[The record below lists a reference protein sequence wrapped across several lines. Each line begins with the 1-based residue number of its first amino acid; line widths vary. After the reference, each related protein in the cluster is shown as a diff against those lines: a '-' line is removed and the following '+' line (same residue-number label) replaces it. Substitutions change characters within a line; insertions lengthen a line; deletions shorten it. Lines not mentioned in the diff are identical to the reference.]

1 MSERGITP
9 EWFANALRTL
19 EARSPAST
27 DPGNASAYIST
38 HPASQ
43 QRIDAALDAAR
54 GFDPLEVIVAKQMAE
69 SEGAGETLDAARV
82 AGCWIGKRPTGE
94 KRFSQW
100 EVSFGEDGAVA
111 AHFLVLDGNDSIL
124 ESTSNTGRWAWS
136 GDVMTVRLLT
146 EESRFGSRA
155 VDDLQSYVIHS
166 LTDDA
171 LYYESLKT
179 EIYFESQRIDCAKLS
194 FNAT

>member
-27 DPGNASAYIST
+27 DPGNASTYIST

-69 SEGAGETLDAARV
+69 SEGAGETVDAARV

-124 ESTSNTGRWAWS
+124 DTYISYLRSKVDRGFTPRLIH
-136 GDVMTVRLLT
+136 TVRGMGYRIAND
-146 EESRFGSRA
+146 ES
-155 VDDLQSYVIHS
+155 D
-166 LTDDA
+166 
-171 LYYESLKT
+171 
-179 EIYFESQRIDCAKLS
+179 
-194 FNAT
+194 